1 MNWKLVNEQVGYD
14 AKDRIKKILD
24 SKYFKDS
31 LYVDINGNSLNDEKR
46 AELGQFY
53 TPGKICIKMIEKFKW
68 ETLSGKNILDP
79 TVGSGNLLIACLI
92 AGADSDRI
100 FGNEYDAD
108 IIPTC
113 RNRINKACDI
123 LGKPHIQ
130 DWQIH
135 QGNALQARCL
145 TEFGKEYDT
154 NYNPEYI
161 DDLEYAQSYEYDE
174 EQTFLGETSVYHVHK
189 LSWADENREAQER
202 LEKKQQLEKRN
213 TQKAIE
219 ETEKAEQVDLF
230 GKFFGGN

>member
-1 MNWKLVNEQVGYD
+1 MRLTDKQ
-14 AKDRIKKILD
+14 KDQIISILD
-24 SKYFKDS
+24 SNEFKNN
-31 LYVDINGNSLNDEKR
+31 LYEGLVEEERSAK
-46 AELGQFY
+46 GQFY

-92 AGADSDRI
+92 AGADSDQI

-145 TEFGKEYDT
+145 IEFGKEYDN

-161 DDLEYAQSYEYDE
+161 DDLDYAQSYEHDE
-174 EQTFLGETSVYHVHK
+174 EQPFFVLHVNK
-189 LSWADENREAQER
+189 LSWADENKRAQER